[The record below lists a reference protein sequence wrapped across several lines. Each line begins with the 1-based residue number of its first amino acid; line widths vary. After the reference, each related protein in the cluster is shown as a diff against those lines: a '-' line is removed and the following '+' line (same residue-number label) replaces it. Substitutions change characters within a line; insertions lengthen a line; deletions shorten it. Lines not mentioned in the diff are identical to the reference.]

1 MKRDQ
6 HPITYSVLPG
16 QKRHFGYMKPYPD
29 GEVPMHQMEAFEILL
44 EILQEEVLIY
54 RSLID
59 LLQEEQK
66 GIILADLEVIEE
78 VEKKKE
84 TVYLKNK
91 LLEESRQTL
100 VGKICSLCGIAEE
113 DPPLSR
119 IIQASGGTCSVP
131 LAACQGELR
140 ELLTTV
146 QNLVKMNEGLVGTSL
161 DFIRGSLSIFR
172 PPSSQPVYNTDGQV
186 ETQQEPECRVN
197 QRA

>member
-1 MKRDQ
+1 MNKLE
-6 HPITYSVLPG
+6 SFEVLL
-16 QKRHFGYMKPYPD
+16 K
-29 GEVPMHQMEAFEILL
+29 V
-44 EILQEEVLIY
+44 LQEEVLIY

-66 GIILADLEVIEE
+66 GLILADLEVIEE
-78 VEKKKE
+78 VEKRKE
-84 TVYLKNK
+84 TVYLKSK

-100 VGKICSLCGIAEE
+100 VEKICSHCGISEE

-119 IIQASGGTCSVP
+119 IIQASGGNCTVQLS
-131 LAACQGELR
+131 ACQGELR

-161 DFIRGSLSIFR
+161 EFIHGSLAILQH
-172 PPSSQPVYNTDGQV
+172 PSLQPVYSPDGQI
-186 ETQQEPECRVN
+186 ESIHEPQRRVN

>member
-1 MKRDQ
+1 MK
-6 HPITYSVLPG
+6 
-16 QKRHFGYMKPYPD
+16 K
-29 GEVPMHQMEAFEILL
+29 METFEALL
-44 EILQEEVLIY
+44 DVLQEEVRIY

-66 GIILADLEVIEE
+66 GLILADLEVIEE

-84 TVYLKNK
+84 TVYLKSK

-100 VGKICSLCGIAEE
+100 VEKICSLCGIPGE

-119 IIQASGGTCSVP
+119 IIQASGGRCSVP
-131 LAACQGELR
+131 LSACQGELR

-161 DFIRGSLSIFR
+161 DFIRGSLSIFQH
-172 PPSSQPVYNTDGQV
+172 PSGQPVYSPDGQI
-186 ETQQEPECRVN
+186 ETKEESECRVN